1 MELVKNNLWKEKLH
15 KWLPLLL
22 FALMAAI
29 RLFFV
34 NKGIDYTDTGF
45 NLTKYKSVFYGDGV
59 SGIGMFFTD
68 LIGGVLYYLLPSH
81 QLLVYRILHVVIWLA
96 TIFFAYQIFKQY
108 VNRMYLLAFFCGL
121 ATLIGGEMIYS
132 YYPMTQLLLLL
143 SLWLLHDGL
152 LKDKK
157 WLLFTAGFVACIN
170 VFFRLPN
177 LLYLSMIL
185 GVLWYGWCCK
195 QEKRTIWKNV
205 GLFFGGVIGG
215 GFFTLLIMFFTLG
228 FEKAIQS
235 FLNYVGLAL
244 GQSGAT
250 VENFLGIQEQSGHSL
265 LAEIKTIGSQGIQ
278 AIIVFV
284 CFFGVLLLF
293 SAGIKALV
301 ARRCKKETTKQVVHW
316 ITILVWCIAA
326 VALAG
331 HLAERNLYILGLASI
346 VLSIILMIACR
357 KENPIVSTF
366 CMLNIL
372 LSIFSVIG
380 TDKGLQRFF
389 IVRTIQIPMLLI
401 CAQQIP
407 MYWNGFLEKIHLP
420 KLKHV
425 VKESFVKNWLRG
437 FCVLMCISIFAVGI
451 CTCMNSAYSDGA
463 YSELTYTCS
472 KEILPLRGM
481 YTSKERAEA
490 LDEYYFIMQ
499 EDAMKDREVAV
510 FGYFPLAHVITSQP
524 RYFDN
529 VNPCV
534 DYPSVSVEKLLA
546 VIQRKEQA
554 GVIPVIVLSH
564 VDRIQWGRP
573 EDHSITTEAKQ
584 AVIDYM
590 LTLHDYEIYKETEYY
605 TIYMAEK

>member
-1 MELVKNNLWKEKLH
+1 MNNVENSMWKEKLN
-15 KWLPLLL
+15 KWLPAIL
-22 FALMAAI
+22 FVLMAVI

-45 NLTKYKSVFYGDGV
+45 NLVKYKNVFYGDGV

-81 QLLVYRILHVVIWLA
+81 QLLVYRILHALIWV
-96 TIFFAYQIFKQY
+96 TTTFFAYQIFKQY
-108 VNRMYLLAFFCGL
+108 TNKIHLLIFYTAV
-121 ATLIGGEMIYS
+121 ATLIGGEMIFS

-143 SLWLLHDGL
+143 SVWLLHDGL
-152 LKDKK
+152 VKDKK
-157 WLLFTAGFVACIN
+157 WLLFGAGFVACVN

-185 GVLWYGWCCK
+185 GILWYGWCCK
-195 QEKRTIWKNV
+195 QEKRTIWKNT
-205 GLFFGGVIGG
+205 GMFFGGVIVGG
-215 GFFTLLIMFFTLG
+215 IFTVLIMFFTLG

-265 LAEIKTIGSQGIQ
+265 WAEIKTIGRQGVQ

-284 CFFGVLLLF
+284 CFFVVLLLLSYGIRKLANRFGKEKISQPIMAIVIFIFWVAASVLF
-293 SAGIKALV
+293 SNQLKDKCLF
-301 ARRCKKETTKQVVHW
+301 
-316 ITILVWCIAA
+316 
-326 VALAG
+326 
-331 HLAERNLYILGLASI
+331 ILGLAAI
-346 VLSIILMIACR
+346 VLSIVLMIQTK
-357 KENPIVSTF
+357 KENPIISTF
-366 CMLNIL
+366 CLLTIL
-372 LSIFSVIG
+372 LSVFSVMG
-380 TDKGLQRFF
+380 TDRGLYRFS
-389 IVRTIQIPMLLI
+389 IVRTIQIPVLLI
-401 CAQQIP
+401 CVQQIP
-407 MYWNGFLEKIHLP
+407 KYWNDFLEKIHLP
-420 KLKHV
+420 KLKNV

-437 FCVLMCISIFAVGI
+437 FCILMCISIFAIGI
-451 CTCMNSAYSDGA
+451 FQCMDAAYSDGA
-463 YSELTYTCS
+463 YAELTYTCS
-472 KEILPLRGM
+472 EEILPLRGM

-499 EDAMKDREVAV
+499 EDAMQNQEVAV

-564 VDRIQWGRP
+564 VDRIQRDRP
-573 EDHSITTEAKQ
+573 EDYPITTEAKQ

-590 LTLHDYEIYKETEYY
+590 LTLHEYEIYKETEYY